1 MDQRPD
7 RQIAEAAKK
16 PGRDCFFLS
25 TGMILGCFALA
36 FSLIGILSFA
46 QKSPTVDEPIH
57 LFAGYS
63 YLKRGD
69 FRANPE
75 HPPFVKLWA
84 ALPLLAFDIKDPI
97 PTSPHW
103 DMILE
108 SERPLPTRDLAAQML
123 FVDNDDETLFFVAKL
138 QMIALG
144 ILLGIFVYLW
154 SKELFGV
161 VAGIAALFLFA
172 LDPNILAHS
181 QIVHTD
187 LAFTAFFF
195 IGTYYF
201 WRALSHLTWPN
212 LLLACV
218 FSALAAITKY
228 SYPVILL
235 AWAVLALLKM
245 ISSEPLRCSIG
256 MPGSILS
263 RWKKAVI
270 LTGIGVSAAMMA
282 YLFIWAVYGFRFDA
296 IPGGSAHLHLDWVM
310 PGEDSPLRPLVAF
323 VIDHRLFPEAWIYGQ
338 LYTFK
343 YLQRIS
349 FLFGQASDDG
359 FWSYFPVAFAVKTP
373 LPTLMV
379 LIVALNMLIRGRFS
393 RMRELFLFVPVVIYF
408 FLAIWSRANI
418 GLRYILPIYPFLFV
432 LAGGAVAELWRHARL
447 RKGVA
452 FLAVWSLW
460 TCLSIYPDYLAFF
473 NGLVG
478 GPDNGYKVLLDSNLD
493 WGQDLKGLKRWMDAN
508 GIKKI
513 WLAYFGGA
521 HPEYYGIDSA
531 TVEGSW
537 IEYDPPATRSIPTSR
552 YMALSAHLL
561 YGLSKE
567 NSLIWLFRTRKPVAI
582 IGHAIFVFNMDSA
595 ESP

>member
-7 RQIAEAAKK
+7 SQIADAAKK
-16 PGRDCFFLS
+16 PGRDCFLLS

-36 FSLIGILSFA
+36 FSLIGILSLV

-63 YLKRGD
+63 YLKWGD

-75 HPPFVKLWA
+75 HPPLVKIWA
-84 ALPLLAFDIKDPI
+84 ALPLLAFDVQDPVLS
-97 PTSPHW
+97 SPLW
-103 DMILE
+103 DGILH
-108 SERPLPTRDLAAQML
+108 SERPVPTRDLAAQML

-201 WRALSHLTWPN
+201 WRALSRLTWPN

-218 FSALAAITKY
+218 FSALAAVTKY
-228 SYPVILL
+228 SYP
-235 AWAVLALLKM
+235 AVLLVWAILGM
-245 ISSEPLRCSIG
+245 IKILSSEPQRCAIG
-256 MPGSILS
+256 IPGVISS
-263 RWKKAVI
+263 RWKKALVSA
-270 LTGIGVSAAMMA
+270 GIGASAALAA
-282 YLFIWAVYGFRFDA
+282 YLFTWAIYGFRFA
-296 IPGGSAHLHLDWVM
+296 AVPGGL
-310 PGEDSPLRPLVAF
+310 SPLRMDFVMPPENSSLRPLASF
-323 VIDHRLFPEAWIYGQ
+323 ILDHRLFPEAWIYGQ
-338 LYTFK
+338 LYAFK
-343 YLQRIS
+343 YLKKIS
-349 FLFGQASDDG
+349 FLLGQTSDEG

-373 LPTLMV
+373 LPTLMI
-379 LIVALNMLIRGRFS
+379 LIVGLNMFLRGRLN
-393 RMRELFLFVPVVIYF
+393 RMRAF
-408 FLAIWSRANI
+408 FLLVPAVVYFSLAVASRANI

-432 LAGGAVAELWRHARL
+432 LAGGAVAELWRHTRL

-493 WGQDLKGLKRWMDAN
+493 WGQDLKGLKRWMDAK
-508 GIKKI
+508 GIKKV
-513 WLAYFGGA
+513 WLVYFGA
-521 HPEYYGIDSA
+521 AYPEYYGIDSA

-537 IEYDPPATRSIPTSR
+537 IEYDPPATRSIPNSR

-561 YGLSKE
+561 YGVYKE
-567 NSLIWLFRTRKPVAI
+567 NSLIWLFRTRKPVAV
-582 IGHAIFVFNMDSA
+582 IGHSIFVFNMDA
-595 ESP
+595 AVKP